1 MIQRHVTR
9 CNFLTQLRCYEE
21 LGSGVNNVTKDLP
34 FYAPGAGAP
43 SFIDDDMFTTVVP
56 LAPVASE
63 VAGQVAGQVTGQVP
77 VEVMKL
83 LETVVG
89 EMTRTQIQALLKLRG
104 RANFEDRYL
113 KPALGLGLVELTIPD
128 KPKSSKQRYRLSEAG
143 KRVLG
148 GVKKQ

>member
-1 MIQRHVTR
+1 
-9 CNFLTQLRCYEE
+9 
-21 LGSGVNNVTKDLP
+21 
-34 FYAPGAGAP
+34 
-43 SFIDDDMFTTVVP
+43 MFTTVVP

-63 VAGQVAGQVTGQVP
+63 TEGQVAGQVAGQVP

-83 LETVVG
+83 LETVAG
-89 EMTRTQIQALLKLRG
+89 EMTRTQIQAALQLRG

-143 KRVLG
+143 KRVLDG
-148 GVKKQ
+148 LKKK